1 LTSKFHRKKSKHGKI
16 AERGNFQTPNT
27 PQHDRSLSW
36 LGLGFSIKSGFMGL
50 NLPF

>member
-1 LTSKFHRKKSKHGKI
+1 MEKLLKEAISRPLTHHI
-16 AERGNFQTPNT
+16 
-27 PQHDRSLSW
+27 HDRSLSW